1 MARLDA
7 VIVGAGPVGLATA
20 ILATERGLRVQVL
33 DARTPALCDAGHG
46 TSVRA
51 LDKACG
57 EGLMPGGVARLHA
70 MGVTLPQTGCSPFTG
85 IQWIEGGV
93 VADGAFPHGVGLGV
107 RRIHLHHAMV
117 ERAGALDIPIRWG
130 VRATAL
136 LQDGVQT
143 SAGDVHARVVV
154 GADGL
159 RSKVRDWA
167 GLSGGVGRL
176 QRFGVRRHYTLR
188 PWSDRVQVTMGRQSE
203 CYVTP
208 VGHDRVGV
216 AVLWS
221 GGRGGF
227 DAQMQAFPDV
237 LERLA
242 GAPTESRAQG
252 AGPLNQRARGVVRG
266 HVALVGDAGG
276 YLDACTGE
284 GMSLG
289 FEQARLLVDALEA
302 ERLDS
307 YARAHRRLVRMPFAM
322 MRLLLLSAQLDL
334 RARLIRGLAAR
345 PALFGRVL
353 AVNDGAATPTAGD
366 LAGLAGALLAP

>member
-1 MARLDA
+1 MSLDA

-20 ILATERGLRVQVL
+20 ILATQRGLRVQVL
-33 DARTPALCDAGHG
+33 DARTPGPCDAGG
-46 TSVRA
+46 GASVVA

-57 EGLMPGGVARLHA
+57 EGLMPGGVERLRA
-70 MGVTLPQTGCSPFTG
+70 MGVQMPQSGTSPFTG

-130 VRATAL
+130 TRATAL
-136 LQDGVQT
+136 REDGVET
-143 SAGDVHARVVV
+143 SVGAVHARVVV

-159 RSKVRDWA
+159 RSKVRHWA
-167 GLSGGVGRL
+167 GLSAGVGRL

-188 PWSDRVQVTMGRQSE
+188 PWSDRVQVTMGPSSE

-208 VGHDRVGV
+208 VGADRVGV

-221 GGRGGF
+221 GGKGGY
-227 DAQMQAFPDV
+227 DAQMQAFPQV
-237 LERLA
+237 LERLQ

-252 AGPLNQRARGVVRG
+252 AGPLNQRAAGVTRG

-289 FEQARLLVDALEA
+289 FEQARLLVDAIA
-302 ERLDS
+302 ADRLDA
-307 YARAHRRLVRMPFAM
+307 YATAHRRLIRMPFAM
-322 MRLLLLSAQLDL
+322 MRLLLLSAQLGL
-334 RARLIRGLAAR
+334 RARLIRGLAVR
-345 PALFGRVL
+345 SQLFGRVL
-353 AVNDGAATPTAGD
+353 AVNDGAATPTAAD
-366 LAGLAGALLAP
+366 LAGLAGALLVP